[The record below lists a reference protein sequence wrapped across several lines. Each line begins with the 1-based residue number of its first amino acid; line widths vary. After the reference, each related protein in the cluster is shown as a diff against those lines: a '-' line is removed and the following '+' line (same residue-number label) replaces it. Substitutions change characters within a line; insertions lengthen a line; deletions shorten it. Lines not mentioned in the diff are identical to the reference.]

1 MSKPIKETIIADY
14 KKRFD
19 DLEGALLVDIRG
31 IDANTNNNLRKGLD
45 KKNIRVT
52 VIKNTLAMKAFH
64 DTKLQPLCDGLEG
77 PSALAYGAESVVE
90 VARELVDWAKK
101 IKQLTL
107 KGAVLDGTY
116 YGGAEGVKRLSTF
129 PTREEAQAKVVQ
141 LVLSPASNLLRA
153 ATSPGSNILGIV
165 KEIQERLEK
174 GQAIAKVNV

>member
-1 MSKPIKETIIADY
+1 MSKPIKEMIVDDY
-14 KKRFD
+14 KQRFD
-19 DLEGALLVDIRG
+19 DLDGALIVDIRG
-31 IDANTNNNLRKGLD
+31 MTANENNSLRLGLF
-45 KKNIRVT
+45 KKQIRVT
-52 VIKNTLAMKAFH
+52 VIKNTLAKKAFAG
-64 DTKLQPLCDGLEG
+64 TKLEALSDGLEG
-77 PSALAYGAESVVE
+77 PTALAYGAESVID
-90 VARELVDWAKK
+90 VARELVEWAKK

-129 PTREEAQAKVVQ
+129 PTKEEAQAKVVQ

-174 GQAIAKVNV
+174 GQAIAKTA

>member
-1 MSKPIKETIIADY
+1 MSKPIKEMIIDDY

-19 DLEGALLVDIRG
+19 ELDGALVVDIRG
-31 IDANTNNNLRKGLD
+31 MNANDNNDLRMGLE
-45 KKNIRVT
+45 KKKIRVT
-52 VIKNTLAMKAFH
+52 VIKNTLAKKAFVG
-64 DTKLQPLCDGLEG
+64 TKLAPLGDGLEG
-77 PSALAYGAESVVE
+77 PSALAYGAESVVD

-116 YGGAEGVKRLSTF
+116 YSGAEGVKRLSTF

-174 GQAIAKVNV
+174 GQAIAKAS

>member
-1 MSKPIKETIIADY
+1 MSKPIKEMIIADY

-19 DLEGALLVDIRG
+19 NLDGALVVDIRG
-31 IDANTNNNLRKGLD
+31 MTANDNNDLRDGLH
-45 KKNIRVT
+45 KKQIRVT
-52 VIKNTLAMKAFH
+52 IIKNTLAKKAFAGTSL
-64 DTKLQPLCDGLEG
+64 DVLGSALEG
-77 PSALAYGAESVVE
+77 PSALAYGAESVID

-101 IKQLTL
+101 LKQLTL

-116 YGGAEGVKRLSTF
+116 YAGAEGVKRLSTF
-129 PTREEAQAKVVQ
+129 PTKEEAIAKVVQ

-174 GQAIAKVNV
+174 GQAIAKA